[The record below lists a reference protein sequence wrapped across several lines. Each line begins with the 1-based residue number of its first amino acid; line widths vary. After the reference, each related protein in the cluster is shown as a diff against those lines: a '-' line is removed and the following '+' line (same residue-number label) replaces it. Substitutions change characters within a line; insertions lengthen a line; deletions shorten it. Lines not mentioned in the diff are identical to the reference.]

1 MTALQCTSGFT
12 ELADE
17 TLTDHLLQAF
27 EPEDGRGND
36 GQGHEERDRLTCA
49 CGLVAVT
56 AEEFDA
62 HLLKGFT
69 PAGAIGR
76 DDRKHESINA
86 A

>member
-1 MTALQCTSGFT
+1 MTALQCTCGFT

-17 TLTDHLLQAF
+17 TVTDHLLQVF

-36 GQGHEERDRLTCA
+36 GQIHEERDRLTCA
-49 CGLVAVT
+49 CGLVASR

-62 HLLKGFT
+62 HLLTVFT
-69 PAGAIGR
+69 PADAIGP
-76 DDRKHESINA
+76 DGGKHESVNA